1 MNQNYKIAVDAM
13 GGDHAPHAIIEG
25 CIMAINEIPQI
36 EVVLLGD
43 EVKINKELSK
53 YTYDQSKI
61 EVIHT
66 TEVITNHDSPVMAI
80 RRKKDSSLVV
90 GMNLVKEGK
99 VSGIVSAGNTGAI
112 LAGGTFIVGRIKGVE
127 RPALAP
133 LIPTKKGYSILLDVG
148 ANADCKPNYLVQFAN
163 MGYIYS
169 QQVLGKKS
177 PKVGI
182 VNIGTE
188 ESKGNALT
196 KETYKLLEEDT
207 NINFIGNVEA
217 RDITDGDA
225 DVIVCDGFTG
235 NIILKNMEGVG
246 KFLFSAIKKEL
257 QSSLRFK
264 IGALLLKPMFKS
276 IYKRFDASEVGGTV
290 LLGLNG
296 LVVKAHGNSD
306 GKAVFNAIRQAKN
319 FIQSDVNKSIVE
331 NL

>member
-1 MNQNYKIAVDAM
+1 MNQNYRIAVDAM
-13 GGDHAPHAIIEG
+13 GGDNAPQAVIEG
-25 CIMAINEIPQI
+25 CIMAIKEMPQI
-36 EVVLLGD
+36 EVVLIGD

-53 YTYDQSKI
+53 YTFDQSKI

-133 LIPTKKGYSILLDVG
+133 LIPTKKGYSVLLDVG
-148 ANADCKPNYLVQFAN
+148 ANADCKPSYLVQFAN

-169 QQVLGKKS
+169 KQVLGKKS
-177 PKVGI
+177 PRVGI
-182 VNIGTE
+182 VNIGAE
-188 ESKGNALT
+188 ESKGNMLT

-217 RDITDGDA
+217 RDITDGEA
-225 DVIVCDGFTG
+225 DVVVCDGFTG

-246 KFLFSAIKKEL
+246 MFLFSAIKNEL
-257 QSSLRFK
+257 KTSLRFK